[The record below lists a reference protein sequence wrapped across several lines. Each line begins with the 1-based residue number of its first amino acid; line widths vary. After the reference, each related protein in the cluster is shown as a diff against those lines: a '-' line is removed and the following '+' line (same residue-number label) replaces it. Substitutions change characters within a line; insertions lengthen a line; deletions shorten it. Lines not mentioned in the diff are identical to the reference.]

1 MSDKKLSYD
10 EVLTTLNAI
19 KKENE
24 KYEERKRGALYER
37 LQQATAV
44 AVLVEAHEDIKSRFC
59 KEMRE
64 KDVLR
69 AALNFVFVPKSLAA
83 KKEVSKRFSALRH
96 LLECLNVEVEG
107 IATAIQKH
115 GGIERL
121 ASMAAK
127 HRQGQDGQ
135 NEGDQGEQ
143 EDRVELE
150 DAEEKGKLDNKF
162 GRLISVGLSPKL
174 TKKLDQF
181 VGRTRVKMI
190 GYVRASQD
198 ETPTIELRKIIRL
211 VAKQKGKSKANG
223 AAASRDEDAR
233 DWDD

>member
-24 KYEERKRGALYER
+24 KYEERTRAALYQS
-37 LQQATAV
+37 LQQSTAV
-44 AVLVEAHEDIKSRFC
+44 AVLVEAHEDIKGRFC
-59 KEMRE
+59 KEMSE
-64 KDVLR
+64 EDVLR

-121 ASMAAK
+121 ARMAAK

-135 NEGDQGEQ
+135 NEDDEGEQ
-143 EDRVELE
+143 EDRDEPE
-150 DAEEKGKLDNKF
+150 DAEKKGKLDAKF

-174 TKKLDQF
+174 TKRLDRFADQ
-181 VGRTRVKMI
+181 TRIKMI

-198 ETPTIELRKIIRL
+198 ETPTIELKKIIRL
-211 VAKQKGKSKANG
+211 VAKQKGNSKVKG
-223 AAASRDEDAR
+223 PGLRREEDER
-233 DWDD
+233 DWTD